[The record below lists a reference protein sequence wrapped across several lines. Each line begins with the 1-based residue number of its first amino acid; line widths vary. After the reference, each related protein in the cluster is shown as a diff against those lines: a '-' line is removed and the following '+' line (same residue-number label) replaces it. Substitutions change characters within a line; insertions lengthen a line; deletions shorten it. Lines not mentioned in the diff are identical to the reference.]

1 MWIFTKHGF
10 FSAVCARKGDG
21 KRSQPVDLKRIMIR
35 ARVLAHLEAL
45 KERYPDLLGTNEILE
60 SPEADYAYR
69 LFLPKSDWGQVLL
82 DLAEE
87 IDYDNFKSKVAN
99 NPEKVG
105 AAYWDSLH
113 EVWAV
118 MNRLQR

>member
-21 KRSQPVDLKRIMIR
+21 MRGQSVDPKRIMIR
-35 ARVLAHLEAL
+35 ARVSAHLEAL
-45 KERYPDLLGTNEILE
+45 KERFPDRLGNSEILE

-69 LFLPKSDWGQVLL
+69 LLIPKSDWGQILL

-87 IDYDNFKSKVAN
+87 IDYDNFKSKDAN
-99 NPEKVG
+99 NPEKGG
-105 AAYWDSLH
+105 AASRDTHHEGWSL
-113 EVWAV
+113 
-118 MNRLQR
+118 MNRMQR

>member
-21 KRSQPVDLKRIMIR
+21 MRGQPVDPNRIMIR
-35 ARVLAHLEAL
+35 ARVSAHLEAL
-45 KERYPDLLGTNEILE
+45 KERFPDRLGKSVILE

-69 LFLPKSDWGQVLL
+69 LLIPKSDWGQVLL

-105 AAYWDSLH
+105 AAYRDSLH
-113 EVWAV
+113 EGWSV